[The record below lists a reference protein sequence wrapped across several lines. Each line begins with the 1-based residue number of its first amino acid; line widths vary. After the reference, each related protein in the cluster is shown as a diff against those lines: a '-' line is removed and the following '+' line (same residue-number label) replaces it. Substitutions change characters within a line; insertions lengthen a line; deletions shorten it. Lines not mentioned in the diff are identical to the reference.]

1 MIKTAKARGIAFR
14 HSGFGIDL
22 SFVIRISS
30 FETTRDPFR
39 TTCEPC
45 NASLYE
51 NLASKTGRY
60 RSGQTG
66 QTVNLLAL
74 RLRWFESSPAQIP
87 LPTAELMASLPRPAP
102 PRGSLL
108 RFCPAA
114 TPAAAAARFC
124 DRFSR

>member
-1 MIKTAKARGIAFR
+1 MIKTAKARGFAFR
-14 HSGFGIDL
+14 HSGFEIDL

-30 FETTRDPFR
+30 FEMTRDPFR

-45 NASLYE
+45 KASLYE
-51 NLASKTGRY
+51 NPRVQTGRY

-87 LPTAELMASLPRPAP
+87 LSRQAVACAVLSAPFVQQCSTISAETADSTTLLPR
-102 PRGSLL
+102 LL
-108 RFCPAA
+108 A
-114 TPAAAAARFC
+114 
-124 DRFSR
+124 

>member
-1 MIKTAKARGIAFR
+1 MIKTAKARGFAFR
-14 HSGFGIDL
+14 HSGFEIDL

-30 FETTRDPFR
+30 FEMTRDPFR

-51 NLASKTGRY
+51 NPRVQTGRY

-87 LPTAELMASLPRPAP
+87 LSRQAGACAVLSAPLCSNIQRSPLRQPTLQH
-102 PRGSLL
+102 LL
-108 RFCPAA
+108 
-114 TPAAAAARFC
+114 ARLL
-124 DRFSR
+124 

>member
-74 RLRWFESSPAQIP
+74 RLRWFESSPAQI
-87 LPTAELMASLPRPAP
+87 SLSRQ
-102 PRGSLL
+102 
-108 RFCPAA
+108 
-114 TPAAAAARFC
+114 AAACAVLSAPLCSNVQRSPLRQRSLRHF
-124 DRFSR
+124 RHV